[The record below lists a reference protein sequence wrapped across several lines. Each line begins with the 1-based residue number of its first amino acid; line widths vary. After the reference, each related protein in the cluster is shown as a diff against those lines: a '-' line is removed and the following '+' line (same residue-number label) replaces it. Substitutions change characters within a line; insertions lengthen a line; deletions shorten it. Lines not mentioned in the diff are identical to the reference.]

1 MLKFI
6 PNALLKAFNKLP
18 LWGKIATPIVAI
30 LALSFIWS
38 TIKALFWVIVLVSL
52 VVGVISL
59 TNKTADEEE
68 KIGKF

>member
-6 PNALLKAFNKLP
+6 PKALLKAFNNLP
-18 LWGKIATPIVAI
+18 LWGKIASPIVAI

-38 TIKALFWVIVLVSL
+38 TIKALFWVIVLAGL
-52 VVGVISL
+52 VVGIISL
-59 TNKTADEEE
+59 TNKSEEEE